1 MDKTS
6 GSTCFAYSN
15 DPNRVTPVN
24 VSGQFYGR
32 ETVACAPSNALP
44 DAQPGEVPDDGLCT
58 GLPARTD
65 QFYFASD
72 PATRQGIIDQLRQ
85 QRGRVVCIN
94 APSDLEKHG
103 LMQQIWVADGQ
114 LHKATGR
121 LFAPESLTLVFDL
134 TNYGNASGRNIK
146 Q

>member
-24 VSGQFYGR
+24 VAGQFYGR
-32 ETVACAPSNALP
+32 ETAACASSNALP
-44 DAQPGEVPDDGLCT
+44 DAQPGEAPDDGLCT
-58 GLPARTD
+58 GLLARTD

-94 APSDLEKHG
+94 SPSDLEKHG

-121 LFAPESLTLVFDL
+121 LFAPEPLTLVFDL
-134 TNYGNASGRNIK
+134 TAMHPGEI
-146 Q
+146 